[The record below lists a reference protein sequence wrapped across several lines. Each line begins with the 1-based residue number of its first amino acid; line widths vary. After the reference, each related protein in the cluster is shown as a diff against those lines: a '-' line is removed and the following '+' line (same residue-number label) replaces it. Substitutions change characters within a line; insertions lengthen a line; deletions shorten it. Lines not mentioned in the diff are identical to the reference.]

1 MWTNLRHV
9 FNPNKKV
16 IWFCWKVK
24 HCAWFVISISIG
36 SQAWETCCPT
46 LLYSSLHFHSFAV
59 LITIKVSTPGNIRG
73 DKSPKLVPGT
83 SPTVLTTQSNRSW
96 PKMWS
101 VPCCKGIAVG
111 TNPWDFSLR
120 VSNQNCTL
128 NIFEW
133 YLRRGRASSGNK
145 TWRENTTAGL
155 FVIENW
161 VNNLK

>member
-1 MWTNLRHV
+1 MSLIRI
-9 FNPNKKV
+9 KR
-16 IWFCWKVK
+16 WFDSVEKWNTV
-24 HCAWFVISISIG
+24 HDLL
-36 SQAWETCCPT
+36 SQFQSALKRGKQCCPT

-128 NIFEW
+128 NMFEW
-133 YLRRGRASSGNK
+133 CLRRGWASSGNK
-145 TWRENTTAGL
+145 IWRENTTAGL
-155 FVIENW
+155 FV
-161 VNNLK
+161 L